1 MTGPEV
7 IVNDVYVSPTDSN
20 RVMLAT
26 DRGGVLVSNDGGHN
40 FSQTNNGFSSR
51 QITSYVEDIQH
62 PGTIYVGLVNDKAWG
77 GVFVSTNGGL
87 TWTQKNVGLEAHD
100 VFSLGQAP
108 NGTIFAGTRHGI
120 YRLNGDTWSKVD
132 RVSLALPV
140 TAPPPAP
147 AKPTTRK
154 GAAAKTTVKAAP
166 ATKKPVVKP
175 FNGTVFAFTRDGDR
189 MFAATQDGVLK
200 STDSGQNWTLAA
212 NPDGHVWYSIGAS
225 NSTTFAASLS

>member
-77 GVFVSTNGGL
+77 GVFVSANGGL
-87 TWTQKNVGLEAHD
+87 TWSQKNVGLEAHD

-120 YRLNGDTWSKVD
+120 YRLNGDSWTKVD

-140 TAPPPAP
+140 TEPPPAP
-147 AKPTTRK
+147 AKPATARRGT
-154 GAAAKTTVKAAP
+154 AAKTAAKTAP
-166 ATKKPVVKP
+166 AVKKTPKPVVKP
-175 FNGTVFAFTRDGDR
+175 F
-189 MFAATQDGVLK
+189 
-200 STDSGQNWTLAA
+200 
-212 NPDGHVWYSIGAS
+212 
-225 NSTTFAASLS
+225 